1 MTIDE
6 FLDKLS
12 ETPRDW
18 YIRRGLIRRR
28 GDDQCPITA
37 LCDKDVTLSREP
49 YTECGH
55 QLGLSD
61 KDLKE
66 IIKAA
71 DSTRLLPYDHD
82 LRMRLLKA
90 CGLEELTT

>member
-18 YIRRGLIRRR
+18 YYTEEGRIRRR
-28 GDDQCPITA
+28 RYGLQIQCPITA
-37 LCDKDVTLSREP
+37 LCDKDFLLHRE
-49 YTECGH
+49 CAH

-61 KDLKE
+61 NDRTE
-66 IIKAA
+66 IIQVA
-71 DSTRLLPYDHD
+71 DLIRPVYDHD
-82 LRMRLLKA
+82 LRVKLLKA
-90 CGLEELTT
+90 CGLEELSS